1 MPNPATCAALALALT
16 LGTAGFAQDYYPTE
30 APTGDLPPPIGEL
43 VPLLDY
49 IPGVGTLYVDPEAP
63 KAGPFAAYDK
73 AGTLVSTIYMIPISD
88 IAAQEKFDDLQV
100 HGDDVLNVELYF
112 NPGHHGFAEPH
123 YHIVLWHVDPE
134 TANLE

>member
-1 MPNPATCAALALALT
+1 MPSLIIKTVLAITLAT
-16 LGTAGFAQDYYPTE
+16 TAVSAQDRYATTT
-30 APTGDLPPPIGEL
+30 ADNLPPPIGEL

-49 IPGVGTLYVDPEAP
+49 IPGVGTLYVDPSAP

-88 IAAQEKFDDLQV
+88 IAAQQKFDELKV
-100 HGDDVLNVELYF
+100 HGGNVLNVELYF
-112 NPGHHGFAEPH
+112 NPGHHGFSEPH

-134 TANLE
+134 IADLE